1 MFFFFYFCFDFNQNS
16 LRLVKVKNITTQVV
30 AGMSYVITGIFEDAN
45 GDHFDCEISLWERA
59 WLSGAEKLIVTLRT
73 KEKCSITSN
82 ELKK

>member
-1 MFFFFYFCFDFNQNS
+1 
-16 LRLVKVKNITTQVV
+16 
-30 AGMSYVITGIFEDAN
+30 MSYVITGIFEDAN